1 MRPRTRLFH
10 VSEEPGIT
18 SFEPRPHPTWPDLAP
33 GVWVVAESHLRNYL
47 LPRDCPR
54 VTFYSLKTSLDGDVA
69 LYLDGN
75 RDKCVVAV
83 EQDWIE
89 RIQQTKL
96 FLYEF
101 EPSGFESFNVGA
113 GYFRAEHPVEP
124 QSVHEI
130 GGLEKAIVSE
140 GAEFRTLDNLWPLS
154 DKIVTS
160 SLQFSMIR
168 MRNAKARPDGKPAV
182 FGRNV

>member
-1 MRPRTRLFH
+1 MRLFH

-18 SFEPRPHPTWPDLAP
+18 AFEPRPHPTWPDLAP
-33 GVWVVAESHLRNYL
+33 GVWVVAGTHLRNYL

-54 VTFYSLKTSLDGDVA
+54 VTFYSLENSLDRDVA
-69 LYLDGN
+69 MYLEGI

-89 RIQQTKL
+89 RIEQTRL
-96 FLYEF
+96 YLYEF
-101 EPSGFESFNVGA
+101 DPSGFESFNVGA
-113 GYFRAEHPVEP
+113 GYFRAERPVEP
-124 QSVHEI
+124 ESIKEI
-130 GGLEKAIVSE
+130 GNLEEAILRE

-154 DKIVTS
+154 DKIVAST
-160 SLQFSMIR
+160 LQFSMIR
-168 MRNAKARPDGKPAV
+168 MRNAKPRPDGKPAV